1 MTTLF
6 KNLIKPMYSIG
17 KETFTI
23 KFDDDYSSKRL
34 SFNESVVAYLNS
46 IGKSCFDSGKKH
58 GNFPLINLDGK
69 SYLLEKRYVATESF
83 DLSEVAILIEK

>member
-23 KFDDDYSSKRL
+23 KFDASYTSKKID
-34 SFNESVVAYLNS
+34 FKKSVIDYLNS
-46 IGKSCFDSGKKH
+46 IGKVCFDSGEKY

-69 SYLLEKRYVATESF
+69 SYLLEKRYLTTESVE
-83 DLSEVAILIEK
+83 LSEIAILIEK

>member
-17 KETFTI
+17 KETLTI
-23 KFDDDYSSKRL
+23 KFDINHTNKKTG
-34 SFNESVVAYLNS
+34 FNESVVTYLNS
-46 IGKSCFDSGKKH
+46 IGKVCFDSGEKY

-69 SYLLEKRYVATESF
+69 SYLLEKRYLTNESF
-83 DLSEVAILIEK
+83 ELSEIAILIEK

>member
-1 MTTLF
+1 MTVLF

-23 KFDDDYSSKRL
+23 KFDTNHLNPKID
-34 SFNESVVAYLNS
+34 FNNSVVTYLNS
-46 IGKSCFDSGKKH
+46 IGKVCFDSGEKH

-69 SYLLEKRYVATESF
+69 SYLLEKRYLTNESF
-83 DLSEVAILIEK
+83 ELSEVAILIEK